1 MTQCTKNLEM
11 KKEFKVIADLLP
23 NNTRVLDVGCGDGS
37 LMNLLKKE
45 KNVEVRGLELNQ
57 ENVQECIRL
66 GLPVIQGNAE
76 TELHQFPD
84 KSFDY
89 VVLSQTLQAFY
100 EPEKVLKN
108 LLRIGKSVVISIPN
122 FGFWKVRINLL
133 FFGKMPVTKTLP
145 NTWYNTPNLHMC
157 TIKDLF
163 NYCEDKKIKIKRVIG
178 INNDKT
184 SLINN
189 NNLEIKNFFS
199 EIGIFLIG

>member
-1 MTQCTKNLEM
+1 MKNLEM

-23 NNTRVLDVGCGDGS
+23 NNTKVLDVGCGDGS
-37 LMNLLKKE
+37 LMYLLKKE

-57 ENVQECIRL
+57 RNVQECIHK

-122 FGFWKVRINLL
+122 FGYWKVRTKLL

-163 NYCEDKKIKIKRVIG
+163 DFCDKKN
-178 INNDKT
+178 INIINVVGVNEKKT
-184 SLINN
+184 SIIKK

-199 EIGIFLIG
+199 KVGIFLIG